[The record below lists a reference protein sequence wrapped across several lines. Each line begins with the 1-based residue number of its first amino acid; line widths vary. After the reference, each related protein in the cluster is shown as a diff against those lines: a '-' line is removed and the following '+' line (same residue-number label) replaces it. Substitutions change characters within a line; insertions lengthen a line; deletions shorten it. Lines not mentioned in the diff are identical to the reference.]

1 MPPSGITRFD
11 ELEDTFTYLGRD
23 GQVVIVNESEQK
35 LETQAISLFTA
46 EDETKLDGI
55 EEGAQVNVNA
65 DWNESD
71 PDSDSYIFNKPTFN
85 NGVPKLYFVADGVA
99 NSFDIGVNSEIK
111 AVFWNA
117 ALLND
122 LDWSQV
128 GTVFTLTF
136 IPANGDLIKPI

>member
-1 MPPSGITRFD
+1 
-11 ELEDTFTYLGRD
+11 
-23 GQVVIVNESEQK
+23 VVIVNESEQK

-55 EEGAQVNVNA
+55 ETGAEVNVQS

-71 PDSDSYIFNKPTFN
+71 PDSDAYIFNKPTFN

-111 AVFWNA
+111 AVFEEG
-117 ALLND
+117 ALLDDND
-122 LDWSQV
+122 WAQAGS
-128 GTVFTLTF
+128 VFTLTY
-136 IPANGDLIKPI
+136 IPDTGKRIKPI